1 MVKLWCHEMKRTFE
15 DRLINDIDIGFF
27 RQFLHD
33 GCKNFLIEPTEANNP
48 LREPLIFTQ
57 FIPVHYGNDVCYI
70 ATDVAGLKKVLDEKL
85 DEYNE
90 VKAQMNLVLFE
101 QAMQHIT
108 RISRILEMPGNNALL
123 VGVGGS
129 GKQSLARLASFI
141 STFDID
147 QLVVTAN
154 YQLSDLRASLQEI
167 YKKIAKPNA
176 NPRVFM
182 LTDSQIKQ
190 ETFLIPINDM
200 LNSGWIFDLF
210 TKEDYDGLIGNV
222 RNEAKAAG
230 IQADNL
236 DALTNFFL
244 DKIRRNL

>member
-1 MVKLWCHEMKRTFE
+1 
-15 DRLINDIDIGFF
+15 
-27 RQFLHD
+27 
-33 GCKNFLIEPTEANNP
+33 
-48 LREPLIFTQ
+48 
-57 FIPVHYGNDVCYI
+57 
-70 ATDVAGLKKVLDEKL
+70 
-85 DEYNE
+85 
-90 VKAQMNLVLFE
+90 
-101 QAMQHIT
+101 MQHIT

-129 GKQSLARLASFI
+129 GKQSLAKLSSFI

-147 QLVVTAN
+147 QLVVTASYTLN
-154 YQLSDLRASLQEI
+154 DMKAALQEI

-210 TKEDYDGLIGNV
+210 PKEDFDGMVSNV

-230 IQADNL
+230 LFADNIDL
-236 DALTNFFL
+236 LTNFFL
-244 DKIRRNL
+244 DKIRRNLKVVLCFSPVGDTMRVRSRKFPGIINATSIDWFHPWPKDALINVAYRFIKDIEFPNDQLRQTLALSMAEVHLSIDDANSRYL

>member
-1 MVKLWCHEMKRTFE
+1 MKRTFE
-15 DRLINDIDIGFF
+15 DRLINDVDISFF

-33 GCKNFLIEPTEANNP
+33 GCKNFLFEPTEANNP
-48 LREPLIFTQ
+48 MVEPLIFTQ
-57 FIPVHYGNDVCYI
+57 FIPVHYGNDVCYVQ
-70 ATDVAGLKKVLDEKL
+70 TDLNGLKKVLDEKL
-85 DEYNE
+85 SEYNE
-90 VKAQMNLVLFE
+90 VRPVMNLVLFQ

-147 QLVVTAN
+147 QLVVTASYTLN
-154 YQLSDLRASLQEI
+154 DLRASLQEI
-167 YKKIAKPNA
+167 YKKIAKPNG

-200 LNSGWIFDLF
+200 LNSGWVFDLF
-210 TKEDYDGLIGNV
+210 PKEDFDGMVSNV

-230 IQADNL
+230 IFADNI
-236 DALTNFFL
+236 DMLTTFFL
-244 DKIRRNL
+244 D